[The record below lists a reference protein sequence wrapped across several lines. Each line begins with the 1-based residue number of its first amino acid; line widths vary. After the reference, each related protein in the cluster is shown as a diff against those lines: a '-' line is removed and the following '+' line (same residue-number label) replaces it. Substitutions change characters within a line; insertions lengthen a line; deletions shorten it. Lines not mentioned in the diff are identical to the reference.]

1 MFFHALWLSIQS
13 VNILCY
19 SLIHL
24 QFLRASDAKLIF
36 LKVNFQ
42 VTDLSKD
49 GLPRVKYLYPIA
61 CLRPQSNMIR
71 RLWLSFWRIPRLV
84 GWPVLRSF
92 VIPPMHPNLF
102 RSKTIEKLVLATRNW
117 NRNRAFGTRI
127 AGVKCGA
134 TSEYLHLQLPQRE
147 WLIKS
152 VLNVILA
159 FTAFE
164 RIKKYLMSLCCDDM
178 LFSKCSGIF

>member
-49 GLPRVKYLYPIA
+49 GLPRVKVFIPDSM
-61 CLRPQSNMIR
+61 PQATVMIR

-102 RSKTIEKLVLATRNW
+102 RSKTKRNSSWPHGTGIETEHLEHELLVW
-117 NRNRAFGTRI
+117 NVAP
-127 AGVKCGA
+127 
-134 TSEYLHLQLPQRE
+134 HLN
-147 WLIKS
+147 IY
-152 VLNVILA
+152 
-159 FTAFE
+159 T
-164 RIKKYLMSLCCDDM
+164 
-178 LFSKCSGIF
+178 FSCHKENDW

>member
-1 MFFHALWLSIQS
+1 M
-13 VNILCY
+13 NILCY

-49 GLPRVKYLYPIA
+49 GLPRVKVFIPDSM
-61 CLRPQSNMIR
+61 PQATVQYDKETMVVLLKDPS
-71 RLWLSFWRIPRLV
+71 LGWVARIEVVRNTL
-84 GWPVLRSF
+84 
-92 VIPPMHPNLF
+92 PMHPNLF

-134 TSEYLHLQLPQRE
+134 TSEYLHLQLTQRE
-147 WLIKS
+147 
-152 VLNVILA
+152 
-159 FTAFE
+159 
-164 RIKKYLMSLCCDDM
+164 
-178 LFSKCSGIF
+178 